1 MIVFPPAG
9 KLDEALEK
17 YKLSKQFGV
26 ERAAVHIRNVSD
38 LKTLSFRL
46 PFSHQRINEIYLR
59 SAQKSLGRK

>member
-46 PFSHQRINEIYLR
+46 PFSHQTY
-59 SAQKSLGRK
+59 